1 MKRVVSVLAVVA
13 AVVAVAIPAGA
24 KPVAKATTNYALAGE
39 ARALELAIGEQ
50 GVTLGLALARGT
62 SAPKAIG
69 VGAGQ
74 CTLLGSEADPDNL
87 PCNEESTV
95 KTSTPGVPGDGTP
108 KCAATLPEPLNA
120 IVDLKIAC
128 GSSKS
133 SILNGAPKTTSS
145 GKVASLGVTLP
156 VGTVLDAVPV
166 NQLVGTLTDTLS
178 PVLDLA
184 PKEVRDAVDNVV
196 ELVTGLAETEALA
209 IELGPSTSSIRS
221 KGNTITVDSASAGAL
236 IGLVGVPE
244 AGVDGTAISATSNP
258 LENGLVIIEVGTA
271 RASATLDEKTASAAG
286 AASAALVTVKVRDI
300 TKPEPT
306 YVEVSVAP
314 GETVTVL
321 EGTPAESTIVAADST
336 VSEEGNKAAA
346 AADAVRLHLLK
357 GVNGGVSL
365 ALARA
370 TAAVQGERV
379 LPAPPVV
386 KQAPPE
392 TLPLTGGTDMTLQ
405 ALVLILL
412 AGAALLLRR
421 KVTA

>member
-1 MKRVVSVLAVVA
+1 MKRVVSVFAVLA
-13 AVVAVAIPAGA
+13 AVVAMAIPAGA
-24 KPVAKATTNYALAGE
+24 QSAKGHTDYALAGE

-62 SAPKAIG
+62 SVPKAIG

-95 KTSTPGVPGDGTP
+95 KTQFPGVPGDGNP
-108 KCAATLPEPLNA
+108 KCAATLPAPLNA

-133 SILNGAPKTTSS
+133 GVSKGAPTTRST
-145 GKVASLGVTLP
+145 GKVAHLGVTLP
-156 VGTVLDAVPV
+156 VGTVFANVPV
-166 NQLVGTLTDTLS
+166 NQLVGTLTDTLA

-184 PKEVRDAVDNVV
+184 PKEVQDAVDNVV

-209 IELGPSTSSIRS
+209 VELGPSTSSISS
-221 KGNTITVDSASAGAL
+221 KDGVITVDSASAGAL
-236 IGLVGVPE
+236 IGLVGIPE
-244 AGVDGTAISATSNP
+244 ASVDGTAISATSDP
-258 LENGLVIIEVGTA
+258 LKNGLVIIEVGTS
-271 RASATLDEKTASAAG
+271 RASASLNEDDASAAG

-300 TKPEPT
+300 TKPKPT

-336 VSEEGNKAAA
+336 VSEDGNEAAA

-365 ALARA
+365 ALARS
-370 TAAVQGERV
+370 TAAVQGNRV
-379 LPAPPVV
+379 LPAPPI
-386 KQAPPE
+386 KKAPE
-392 TLPLTGGTDMTLQ
+392 VLPLTGGTDATIP
-405 ALVLILL
+405 ALALILA

-421 KVTA
+421 RVSA